1 MSAKV
6 SCFVRLLPSM
16 MSQRCAKGGP
26 ARGCSSAIVPAQI
39 SHRIRGG
46 TRSVATFSPASM
58 TSQHHLLLLRQ
69 SPGRDVARRGGEGGL
84 LNHGRVAAS
93 SSFFPRNDWCLVRA
107 YTQAASTL
115 TREQLHDLVYRLNED
130 ERELLMNT
138 LKQFESNKVKAKF
151 EGQLA
156 ATVWRSRFGR
166 PSKLKPV
173 LGDVDPTGSY
183 CAVPEDWL
191 QKKFA
196 ETVPPPATSD
206 LMKLGL
212 VNALPFIG
220 FGFLDNFTMIIAGDY
235 IEHTLGL
242 FMCISTMAAAALGNT
257 ISDVIGIGSAFYV
270 EKIAEMSGV
279 KPPKMS
285 PIQLEMKCSRRAA
298 NLGRVLGITIGCL
311 LGMCPLLFMNED
323 KEKDKDK
330 AKAKETKQQQQ
341 QQQDDAMVVVA
352 VADK

>member
-6 SCFVRLLPSM
+6 SCFVRLPSM
-16 MSQRCAKGGP
+16 MSQHVR
-26 ARGCSSAIVPAQI
+26 CSSTVVVPAL
-39 SHRIRGG
+39 SHRIRGA
-46 TRSVATFSPASM
+46 RSVSFSP
-58 TSQHHLLLLRQ
+58 R
-69 SPGRDVARRGGEGGL
+69 GRGL
-84 LNHGRVAAS
+84 LGT
-93 SSFFPRNDWCLVRA
+93 SSFFPRSDSLARA

-196 ETVPPPATSD
+196 ETVPPPVTSD

-330 AKAKETKQQQQ
+330 AAKAKQPKQQQQQ
-341 QQQDDAMVVVA
+341 QQQDDATTLVS

>member
-1 MSAKV
+1 MSANV
-6 SCFVRLLPSM
+6 SCLVRVTSM
-16 MSQRCAKGGP
+16 MSQQCAKSFSP
-26 ARGCSSAIVPAQI
+26 SSLVSPRL

-46 TRSVATFSPASM
+46 SRAAFGPAAAFYRPHP
-58 TSQHHLLLLRQ
+58 TAQ
-69 SPGRDVARRGGEGGL
+69 SGGTGGYIVGC
-84 LNHGRVAAS
+84 NHTTAAS
-93 SSFFPRNDWCLVRA
+93 KFFPTRDASRA

-130 ERELLMNT
+130 ERELLMKT
-138 LKQFESNKVKAKF
+138 LKQFESNKVKAEF

-166 PSKLKPV
+166 PAKLKPV

-196 ETVPPPATSD
+196 ETVPPPVTSD

-270 EKIAEMSGV
+270 ERLAEMSGV

-285 PIQLEMKCSRRAA
+285 PIQLEMKASRRAA

-311 LGMCPLLFMNED
+311 LGMCPLLFMKED
-323 KEKDKDK
+323 KEKSKDK
-330 AKAKETKQQQQ
+330 AKDKNKEPN
-341 QQQDDAMVVVA
+341 AVA
-352 VADK
+352 VAENVVSP

>member
-1 MSAKV
+1 MNASVSSLSRVSNSVLGQYTRFAAAGTMAPVVSSGLPCVERLQEASRCGWLPPQNRRFSGMS
-6 SCFVRLLPSM
+6 SS
-16 MSQRCAKGGP
+16 S
-26 ARGCSSAIVPAQI
+26 GCSGRSLTKNTCRI
-39 SHRIRGG
+39 SH
-46 TRSVATFSPASM
+46 
-58 TSQHHLLLLRQ
+58 
-69 SPGRDVARRGGEGGL
+69 
-84 LNHGRVAAS
+84 S
-93 SSFFPRNDWCLVRA
+93 SSINGHRA
-107 YTQAASTL
+107 IPFLWVVEGSRGYTQAASTL

-138 LKQFESNKVKAKF
+138 LKQFESNKQKAQF

-166 PSKLKPV
+166 PAKLKPV

-196 ETVPPPATSD
+196 ETVPAPATRD

-212 VNALPFIG
+212 LNALPFIG

-270 EKIAEMSGV
+270 EKLAEMSGV
-279 KPPKMS
+279 KPPKLT
-285 PIQLEMKCSRRAA
+285 PIQLEMKSSRRAA
-298 NLGRVLGITIGCL
+298 NMGRVLGITIGCL
-311 LGMCPLLFMNED
+311 LGMVPLLFMKYEPKSAD
-323 KEKDKDK
+323 TKDAKDGK
-330 AKAKETKQQQQ
+330 ATAPV
-341 QQQDDAMVVVA
+341 DVVV
-352 VADK
+352 VTVEGK

>member
-1 MSAKV
+1 MSANV
-6 SCFVRLLPSM
+6 SCLVRVTSM
-16 MSQRCAKGGP
+16 MSQCAKANP
-26 ARGCSSAIVPAQI
+26 SSLVLPPRF

-46 TRSVATFSPASM
+46 SSAAYCSPATAYVRPHPS
-58 TSQHHLLLLRQ
+58 SKQDGPWGASIL
-69 SPGRDVARRGGEGGL
+69 GRNRTTNLVPRLEPSRG
-84 LNHGRVAAS
+84 
-93 SSFFPRNDWCLVRA
+93 

-166 PSKLKPV
+166 PAKLKPV

-196 ETVPPPATSD
+196 ETVPPPVTSD

-270 EKIAEMSGV
+270 EKLAEMSGV

-285 PIQLEMKCSRRAA
+285 PIQLEMKASRRAA

-311 LGMCPLLFMNED
+311 LGMCPLLFMKEDKD
-323 KEKDKDK
+323 KEKSKDK
-330 AKAKETKQQQQ
+330 AKAKDKEPT
-341 QQQDDAMVVVA
+341 DAANVA
-352 VADK
+352 EKLVSP

>member
-6 SCFVRLLPSM
+6 SCFVRLPSM
-16 MSQRCAKGGP
+16 MSQHVR
-26 ARGCSSAIVPAQI
+26 CSSTVVVPAL
-39 SHRIRGG
+39 SHRIRGA
-46 TRSVATFSPASM
+46 RSVSFSP
-58 TSQHHLLLLRQ
+58 R
-69 SPGRDVARRGGEGGL
+69 GRGL
-84 LNHGRVAAS
+84 LGT
-93 SSFFPRNDWCLVRA
+93 SSFFPRSDSLARA

-151 EGQLA
+151 E
-156 ATVWRSRFGR
+156 
-166 PSKLKPV
+166 
-173 LGDVDPTGSY
+173 
-183 CAVPEDWL
+183 
-191 QKKFA
+191 A
-196 ETVPPPATSD
+196 ETVPPPVTSD

-330 AKAKETKQQQQ
+330 AAKAKQPKQQQQ
-341 QQQDDAMVVVA
+341 QQQQNDATTLVA

>member
-1 MSAKV
+1 MCANV
-6 SCFVRLLPSM
+6 SCLLRVASM
-16 MSQRCAKGGP
+16 MSQCAKCATP
-26 ARGCSSAIVPAQI
+26 QMPRI

-46 TRSVATFSPASM
+46 WEACT
-58 TSQHHLLLLRQ
+58 
-69 SPGRDVARRGGEGGL
+69 
-84 LNHGRVAAS
+84 AS
-93 SSFFPRNDWCLVRA
+93 SYSTDAQHRPQPARIGSKHGYHHGTASFFARS

-166 PSKLKPV
+166 PAKLKPA

-196 ETVPPPATSD
+196 ETVPVPPTSD

-270 EKIAEMSGV
+270 EKLAEMSGV

-285 PIQLEMKCSRRAA
+285 PIQLEMKTSRRAA

-311 LGMCPLLFMNED
+311 LGMCPLLFMKEDKD
-323 KEKDKDK
+323 KEKEKGKDK
-330 AKAKETKQQQQ
+330 GKDKEAASTGA
-341 QQQDDAMVVVA
+341 DSVA
-352 VADK
+352 VK

>member
-1 MSAKV
+1 M
-6 SCFVRLLPSM
+6 
-16 MSQRCAKGGP
+16 P
-26 ARGCSSAIVPAQI
+26 ASYFFKFN
-39 SHRIRGG
+39 SHRRIPAVQVVSSRG
-46 TRSVATFSPASM
+46 
-58 TSQHHLLLLRQ
+58 
-69 SPGRDVARRGGEGGL
+69 
-84 LNHGRVAAS
+84 
-93 SSFFPRNDWCLVRA
+93 

-138 LKQFESNKVKAKF
+138 LKQFESNKQKAQF

-156 ATVWRSRFGR
+156 ATVWRSKFGR
-166 PSKLKPV
+166 AARLKPS

-196 ETVPPPATSD
+196 EAEPTPSTRD

-270 EKIAEMSGV
+270 EKLAEMSGV
-279 KPPKMS
+279 RPPKLS
-285 PIQLEMKCSRRAA
+285 PIQLEMKASRRAA
-298 NLGRVLGITIGCL
+298 NMGRVWGITIGCL
-311 LGMCPLLFMNED
+311 LGMCPLLFMKDED
-323 KEKDKDK
+323 KDGDKK
-330 AKAKETKQQQQ
+330 K
-341 QQQDDAMVVVA
+341 
-352 VADK
+352 ADKNDKGEATNSQTAPEVVLESSK

>member
-1 MSAKV
+1 MCANV
-6 SCFVRLLPSM
+6 SCLVRVTSM
-16 MSQRCAKGGP
+16 MSRCAKRCAP
-26 ARGCSSAIVPAQI
+26 RMPRI

-46 TRSVATFSPASM
+46 MVCTASYSTDALHRQQPAR
-58 TSQHHLLLLRQ
+58 LG
-69 SPGRDVARRGGEGGL
+69 GR
-84 LNHGRVAAS
+84 HGYNDA
-93 SSFFPRNDWCLVRA
+93 SSFFAGSGTRSRS

-151 EGQLA
+151 E
-156 ATVWRSRFGR
+156 
-166 PSKLKPV
+166 
-173 LGDVDPTGSY
+173 
-183 CAVPEDWL
+183 
-191 QKKFA
+191 A
-196 ETVPPPATSD
+196 ETVPVPPTSD

-270 EKIAEMSGV
+270 EKLAEMSGV
-279 KPPKMS
+279 KPPKLS
-285 PIQLEMKCSRRAA
+285 PIQLEMKASRRAA

-311 LGMCPLLFMNED
+311 LGMCPLLFMKEDKDKDKD
-323 KEKDKDK
+323 KEKDK
-330 AKAKETKQQQQ
+330 AKAPPSTV
-341 QQQDDAMVVVA
+341 ANVA
-352 VADK
+352 VE

>member
-1 MSAKV
+1 MSANV
-6 SCFVRLLPSM
+6 SCFVRLSSSM
-16 MSQRCAKGGP
+16 MSQSAKCGP
-26 ARGCSSAIVPAQI
+26 SRVLPHPRI
-39 SHRIRGG
+39 SDRIRGARAACYYYPQQPR
-46 TRSVATFSPASM
+46 TQKDT
-58 TSQHHLLLLRQ
+58 
-69 SPGRDVARRGGEGGL
+69 RRGGSGL
-84 LNHGRVAAS
+84 LGSSHATAAS
-93 SSFFPRNDWCLVRA
+93 SFLLRRGEFPRT

-138 LKQFESNKVKAKF
+138 LKQFESNKVKAEF

-166 PSKLKPV
+166 PAKLKPV

-196 ETVPPPATSD
+196 ETVPPPATAA

-212 VNALPFIG
+212 LNALPFIG

-270 EKIAEMSGV
+270 EKLAEMSGV
-279 KPPKMS
+279 KPPKLS
-285 PIQLEMKCSRRAA
+285 PIQLEMKSSRRAA
-298 NLGRVLGITIGCL
+298 NLGRVVGITIGCL
-311 LGMCPLLFMNED
+311 LGMCPLLFKTED

-330 AKAKETKQQQQ
+330 EKSKPKAPTKDNQPGE
-341 QQQDDAMVVVA
+341 AVVA
-352 VADK
+352 VAEK

>member
-1 MSAKV
+1 MSVNV
-6 SCFVRLLPSM
+6 SCFVRGASSM
-16 MSQRCAKGGP
+16 MSQCAKCFP
-26 ARGCSSAIVPAQI
+26 TPPRMPRI

-46 TRSVATFSPASM
+46 MDACASSYSAVTQRRCYYSQPTRIDAQSGYHQHITATASG
-58 TSQHHLLLLRQ
+58 SFFL
-69 SPGRDVARRGGEGGL
+69 
-84 LNHGRVAAS
+84 GRVS
-93 SSFFPRNDWCLVRA
+93 SRS

-151 EGQLA
+151 E
-156 ATVWRSRFGR
+156 
-166 PSKLKPV
+166 
-173 LGDVDPTGSY
+173 
-183 CAVPEDWL
+183 
-191 QKKFA
+191 A
-196 ETVPPPATSD
+196 ETVPVPPTSD

-270 EKIAEMSGV
+270 EKLAEMSGV
-279 KPPKMS
+279 KPPKLS
-285 PIQLEMKCSRRAA
+285 PIQLEMKASRRAA

-311 LGMCPLLFMNED
+311 LGMCPLLFMKED
-323 KEKDKDK
+323 KEKEKDKDK
-330 AKAKETKQQQQ
+330 AAKDTVNQPASTE
-341 QQQDDAMVVVA
+341 A
-352 VADK
+352 VATASTSS

>member
-1 MSAKV
+1 MSANV
-6 SCFVRLLPSM
+6 SCFVRLSSSM
-16 MSQRCAKGGP
+16 MSHCAKCGP
-26 ARGCSSAIVPAQI
+26 SRVPPHPRI
-39 SHRIRGG
+39 SDRIRGARASSG
-46 TRSVATFSPASM
+46 TAACYYYYPRPTPQKDTRRSGSGLLGSCRATAASNF
-58 TSQHHLLLLRQ
+58 LLR
-69 SPGRDVARRGGEGGL
+69 RGE
-84 LNHGRVAAS
+84 
-93 SSFFPRNDWCLVRA
+93 FPRT

-138 LKQFESNKVKAKF
+138 LKQFESNKVKAEF

-166 PSKLKPV
+166 PAKLKPV

-196 ETVPPPATSD
+196 ETVPPPATPA

-212 VNALPFIG
+212 LNALPFIG

-270 EKIAEMSGV
+270 EKLAEMSGV
-279 KPPKMS
+279 KPPKLS
-285 PIQLEMKCSRRAA
+285 PIQLEMKSSRRAA
-298 NLGRVLGITIGCL
+298 NLGRVVGITVGCL
-311 LGMCPLLFMNED
+311 LGMCPLLFKSDD

-330 AKAKETKQQQQ
+330 EKSKPKAPTKDNQPGE
-341 QQQDDAMVVVA
+341 DVVVVVA
-352 VADK
+352 EK

>member
-1 MSAKV
+1 MKMSANV
-6 SCFVRLLPSM
+6 SSLSRVSAFVFQQCTRNTSGAAVPIAAAATKCEQQLKESVFCNSSPPRRNSHTVACRSASRTTCRSKLSLKPNSISLSRMFLPLSM
-16 MSQRCAKGGP
+16 
-26 ARGCSSAIVPAQI
+26 
-39 SHRIRGG
+39 
-46 TRSVATFSPASM
+46 AS
-58 TSQHHLLLLRQ
+58 
-69 SPGRDVARRGGEGGL
+69 RR
-84 LNHGRVAAS
+84 
-93 SSFFPRNDWCLVRA
+93 P

-138 LKQFESNKVKAKF
+138 LKQFESNKQKAQF

-156 ATVWRSRFGR
+156 ATAWRSRFGR
-166 PSKLKPV
+166 PAKLKPA

-196 ETVPPPATSD
+196 ETVPPPPPRD
-206 LMKLGL
+206 LFQLGL

-270 EKIAEMSGV
+270 EKLAEMSGV
-279 KPPKMS
+279 NPPKLS
-285 PIQLEMKCSRRAA
+285 PIQLEMKSSRQAA
-298 NLGRVLGITIGCL
+298 NMGRVIGITIGCL
-311 LGMCPLLFMNED
+311 LGMCPLLFKSDEDKDGKPNED
-323 KEKDKDK
+323 KSVK
-330 AKAKETKQQQQ
+330 
-341 QQQDDAMVVVA
+341 
-352 VADK
+352 ADKK

>member
-1 MSAKV
+1 MCANV
-6 SCFVRLLPSM
+6 SCVVRAASM
-16 MSQRCAKGGP
+16 MSQCATL
-26 ARGCSSAIVPAQI
+26 CSAPRMPPRL
-39 SHRIRGG
+39 SHRIGG
-46 TRSVATFSPASM
+46 MAGASISFHSTAQQQQHRATQHLPA
-58 TSQHHLLLLRQ
+58 
-69 SPGRDVARRGGEGGL
+69 
-84 LNHGRVAAS
+84 RVAARTGYNHHLQRQPVMARAY
-93 SSFFPRNDWCLVRA
+93 FFPGGGPVRS

-166 PSKLKPV
+166 PAKLKPV

-196 ETVPPPATSD
+196 ETVPVPPTSD

-270 EKIAEMSGV
+270 EKLAEMSGV

-285 PIQLEMKCSRRAA
+285 PIQLEMKASRRAA

-311 LGMCPLLFMNED
+311 LGMCPLLFMKED
-323 KEKDKDK
+323 KEKEKDKDK
-330 AKAKETKQQQQ
+330 NKPSEASAT
-341 QQQDDAMVVVA
+341 DAAAAAADGVANIVA
-352 VADK
+352 VK

>member
-1 MSAKV
+1 MSANI
-6 SCFVRLLPSM
+6 SCLVRVTNML
-16 MSQRCAKGGP
+16 SQCTKCCPPRLV
-26 ARGCSSAIVPAQI
+26 VPRI

-46 TRSVATFSPASM
+46 ATCAAYSSVGTHHHYPQPTRIND
-58 TSQHHLLLLRQ
+58 R
-69 SPGRDVARRGGEGGL
+69 
-84 LNHGRVAAS
+84 
-93 SSFFPRNDWCLVRA
+93 SSFQGRNTTRA

-166 PSKLKPV
+166 PAKLKPA

-196 ETVPPPATSD
+196 ETVPVPPTSD

-270 EKIAEMSGV
+270 EKVAEMSGV
-279 KPPKMS
+279 KPPKLS
-285 PIQLEMKCSRRAA
+285 PIQLEMKASRRAA
-298 NLGRVLGITIGCL
+298 NLGRVVGITIGCL
-311 LGMCPLLFMNED
+311 LGMCPLLFMKED
-323 KEKDKDK
+323 KEKEKDKDK
-330 AKAKETKQQQQ
+330 APA
-341 QQQDDAMVVVA
+341 VVNVA
-352 VADK
+352 EK

>member
-1 MSAKV
+1 MTTNTCRISSRSDINGHRGTPWQLWAIQ
-6 SCFVRLLPSM
+6 S
-16 MSQRCAKGGP
+16 SQRG
-26 ARGCSSAIVPAQI
+26 
-39 SHRIRGG
+39 
-46 TRSVATFSPASM
+46 
-58 TSQHHLLLLRQ
+58 
-69 SPGRDVARRGGEGGL
+69 
-84 LNHGRVAAS
+84 
-93 SSFFPRNDWCLVRA
+93 

-138 LKQFESNKVKAKF
+138 LKQFESNKQKAQF

-166 PSKLKPV
+166 PAKLKPA

-196 ETVPPPATSD
+196 ETVPLPPTKD

-270 EKIAEMSGV
+270 EKLAEMSGV
-279 KPPKMS
+279 KPPKLT
-285 PIQLEMKCSRRAA
+285 PIQLEMKSSRRAA
-298 NLGRVLGITIGCL
+298 NMGRVIGITIGCL
-311 LGMCPLLFMNED
+311 LGMCPLMFMENEPKDAD
-323 KEKDKDK
+323 KKDDK
-330 AKAKETKQQQQ
+330 AAAAAAPVE
-341 QQQDDAMVVVA
+341 VVVA
-352 VADK
+352 VHGK

>member
-1 MSAKV
+1 MNTSVSAMSRV
-6 SCFVRLLPSM
+6 SCLVV
-16 MSQRCAKGGP
+16 QQ
-26 ARGCSSAIVPAQI
+26 CSRNVP
-39 SHRIRGG
+39 G
-46 TRSVATFSPASM
+46 
-58 TSQHHLLLLRQ
+58 
-69 SPGRDVARRGGEGGL
+69 
-84 LNHGRVAAS
+84 VAACSVS
-93 SSFFPRNDWCLVRA
+93 SGGNRIPAGRSFSSGSSTSTGYLFKVNGHRRFPAVQIVSSRG

-138 LKQFESNKVKAKF
+138 LKQFESNKQKAQF

-166 PSKLKPV
+166 PARLKPS

-196 ETVPPPATSD
+196 EAEPTPPTGD

-270 EKIAEMSGV
+270 EKLAEMSGV
-279 KPPKMS
+279 RPPKLT
-285 PIQLEMKCSRRAA
+285 PIQLEMKASRRAA
-298 NLGRVLGITIGCL
+298 NLGRVWGITIGCL
-311 LGMCPLLFMNED
+311 LGMCPLLFMKDEEKGDKKKGDKKDNGED
-323 KEKDKDK
+323 ANSQITPE
-330 AKAKETKQQQQ
+330 QL
-341 QQQDDAMVVVA
+341 VVLEGSSSS
-352 VADK
+352 K

>member
-1 MSAKV
+1 MCANV
-6 SCFVRLLPSM
+6 SCLVRVTSM
-16 MSQRCAKGGP
+16 MSRCAKRCTP
-26 ARGCSSAIVPAQI
+26 RMPRI

-46 TRSVATFSPASM
+46 MVCTASYSTDALHRQQPARIGGRNGYNDATSFFAGSGTRSRS
-58 TSQHHLLLLRQ
+58 
-69 SPGRDVARRGGEGGL
+69 
-84 LNHGRVAAS
+84 
-93 SSFFPRNDWCLVRA
+93 

-166 PSKLKPV
+166 PAKLKPA

-196 ETVPPPATSD
+196 ETVPVPATSD

-270 EKIAEMSGV
+270 EKLAEMSGV
-279 KPPKMS
+279 KPPKLS
-285 PIQLEMKCSRRAA
+285 PIQLEMKTSRRAA

-311 LGMCPLLFMNED
+311 LGMCPLLFMKEDKDKDKD
-323 KEKDKDK
+323 KEKDK
-330 AKAKETKQQQQ
+330 AKAPSTV
-341 QQQDDAMVVVA
+341 ANVA
-352 VADK
+352 VE

>member
-1 MSAKV
+1 MCANV
-6 SCFVRLLPSM
+6 SCVVRAASM
-16 MSQRCAKGGP
+16 MSQCATL
-26 ARGCSSAIVPAQI
+26 CSAPRMPPRL
-39 SHRIRGG
+39 SHRIGG
-46 TRSVATFSPASM
+46 MAGASISFHSTAQQQQHRVTQHQPARVVARTGYN
-58 TSQHHLLLLRQ
+58 HHLQRQ
-69 SPGRDVARRGGEGGL
+69 PVMAR
-84 LNHGRVAAS
+84 AY
-93 SSFFPRNDWCLVRA
+93 FFPGGGPVRS

-151 EGQLA
+151 E
-156 ATVWRSRFGR
+156 V
-166 PSKLKPV
+166 
-173 LGDVDPTGSY
+173 
-183 CAVPEDWL
+183 
-191 QKKFA
+191 
-196 ETVPPPATSD
+196 
-206 LMKLGL
+206 GL

-270 EKIAEMSGV
+270 EKLAEMSGV

-285 PIQLEMKCSRRAA
+285 PIQLEMKASRRAA

-311 LGMCPLLFMNED
+311 LGMCPLLFMKED
-323 KEKDKDK
+323 KEKEKDKDK
-330 AKAKETKQQQQ
+330 NKPSEASAT
-341 QQQDDAMVVVA
+341 DAAAAAAAAAADGVANIVA
-352 VADK
+352 VK

>member
-1 MSAKV
+1 MNTSVSVLSRV
-6 SCFVRLLPSM
+6 SCTVLQQYSRN
-16 MSQRCAKGGP
+16 
-26 ARGCSSAIVPAQI
+26 VPA
-39 SHRIRGG
+39 
-46 TRSVATFSPASM
+46 
-58 TSQHHLLLLRQ
+58 
-69 SPGRDVARRGGEGGL
+69 
-84 LNHGRVAAS
+84 VAAACSVPS
-93 SSFFPRNDWCLVRA
+93 SGNRIPAGRSFGSGYRTSTSYFFKVNGQRRWPAVQAVSSRD

-138 LKQFESNKVKAKF
+138 LKQFESNKQKAQF

-166 PSKLKPV
+166 PARLKPS

-196 ETVPPPATSD
+196 EAEPTPSTRD

-270 EKIAEMSGV
+270 EKLAEMSGV
-279 KPPKMS
+279 RPPKMT
-285 PIQLEMKCSRRAA
+285 PIQLEMKASRRAA
-298 NLGRVLGITIGCL
+298 NMGRVWGITIGCL
-311 LGMCPLLFMNED
+311 LGMCPLLFMKDED
-323 KEKDKDK
+323 KDGDKK
-330 AKAKETKQQQQ
+330 K
-341 QQQDDAMVVVA
+341 
-352 VADK
+352 ADKKDNGEAASSQNTPEVLVLEGSK

>member
-1 MSAKV
+1 
-6 SCFVRLLPSM
+6 
-16 MSQRCAKGGP
+16 
-26 ARGCSSAIVPAQI
+26 
-39 SHRIRGG
+39 
-46 TRSVATFSPASM
+46 
-58 TSQHHLLLLRQ
+58 
-69 SPGRDVARRGGEGGL
+69 
-84 LNHGRVAAS
+84 
-93 SSFFPRNDWCLVRA
+93 
-107 YTQAASTL
+107 
-115 TREQLHDLVYRLNED
+115 
-130 ERELLMNT
+130 MNT
-138 LKQFESNKVKAKF
+138 LKQFESNKQKAQF

-166 PSKLKPV
+166 PARLKPS

-196 ETVPPPATSD
+196 EAEPTPSTRD

-270 EKIAEMSGV
+270 EKLAEMSGV
-279 KPPKMS
+279 RPPKLT
-285 PIQLEMKCSRRAA
+285 PIQLEMKASRRAA
-298 NLGRVLGITIGCL
+298 NMGRVWGITIGCL
-311 LGMCPLLFMNED
+311 LGMCPLLFMKDED
-323 KEKDKDK
+323 KDGDKKKAADKDNNGQP
-330 AKAKETKQQQQ
+330 E
-341 QQQDDAMVVVA
+341 VVLESSS
-352 VADK
+352 K